1 MLFSL
6 IASLALAACGQQMSL
21 PANNVSATTVPA
33 SPIAQQ
39 GPGTESPVSQAATPS
54 QPDGETRTIVLAGGA
69 SITLAPFRTV
79 EKSGLSDSQ
88 CGVTINGQS
97 LMTMGEGETEVY
109 TCYRLTGAGAL
120 PADGA
125 VPRIGLLYD
134 VGSPNA
140 QFATAVVL
148 RKEVA
153 GWAVDEARAGEFDS
167 KPEAKSIEVL
177 AKAVR

>member
-6 IASLALAACGQQMSL
+6 IASLALAACGPQASL
-21 PANNVSATTVPA
+21 PANNVSAATIP
-33 SPIAQQ
+33 
-39 GPGTESPVSQAATPS
+39 ATPVATETPAAALPAAQATGS
-54 QPDGETRTIVLAGGA
+54 GQPDGEARTIALAGGH
-69 SITLAPFRTV
+69 SITLTPFRTV

-88 CGVTINGQS
+88 CGVTIDGQR
-97 LMTMGEGETEVY
+97 LMTMGAGETEVY

-140 QFATAVVL
+140 QFATAVIL
-148 RKEVA
+148 RKEA
-153 GWAVDEARAGEFDS
+153 ASWAVDEARAGEFDS
-167 KPEAKSIEVL
+167 KPEAKSLEAL
-177 AKAVR
+177 AKALR